1 MKDGKL
7 HQCTVLIVQ
16 TLFDIK
22 CLYAKPN
29 IYFHPHFLG
38 PLMFKTSKNVHIL
51 VGVVSFGPQGCGDP
65 TLPNVFARVTEVLS
79 WIFSVMKPSA
89 KTCLPTETDLK
100 ARLYYL

>member
-1 MKDGKL
+1 VKKKIL
-7 HQCTVLIVQ
+7 RLCH
-16 TLFDIK
+16 
-22 CLYAKPN
+22 LYFKYFQAKPYIYSYPN
-29 IYFHPHFLG
+29 ISG

-65 TLPNVFARVTEVLS
+65 TLPNVFARVTEVLG

>member
-1 MKDGKL
+1 MPSLLQISYFKL
-7 HQCTVLIVQ
+7 NLTFIVI
-16 TLFDIK
+16 LDIS
-22 CLYAKPN
+22 
-29 IYFHPHFLG
+29 G
-38 PLMFKTSKNVHIL
+38 PLVFKTSKKVHIL

-65 TLPNVFARVTEVLS
+65 TLPNVFARVTEVLG